1 METKKCKSCR
11 RLGEKLFLKGERCSS
26 AKCAMVKRA
35 FPPGQKPKKR
45 RSAFSEYW
53 QRIERKDRK

>member
-11 RLGEKLFLKGERCSS
+11 RLGEKLFLKERDVLQLNALGQES
-26 AKCAMVKRA
+26 

-45 RSAFSEYW
+45 RSAFSEYGKEL
-53 QRIERKDRK
+53 RESRK